1 MSFGIS
7 VGCNQSCIFGSPQE
21 LLRLYGAFQ
30 LSSGEHKVSPWVVTP
45 VATPRMIAEFM
56 RLAAQ
61 YNTPHG
67 RTMATLR
74 AICAL
79 AAGQANAN
87 AFAEFALC
95 KGWLRGREPRDLRFE
110 IAPWVA
116 P

>member
-1 MSFGIS
+1 MQGPSGALPITPSGS
-7 VGCNQSCIFGSPQE
+7 VSTHSHEVGHMQGMV
-21 LLRLYGAFQ
+21 
-30 LSSGEHKVSPWVVTP
+30 H
-45 VATPRMIAEFM
+45 ATPRMIAEFM

>member
-7 VGCNQSCIFGSPQE
+7 VGCNQSFIFGSPQD
-21 LLRLYGAFQ
+21 LLRLYGAFEG
-30 LSSGEHKVSPWVVTP
+30 SSRCPP
-45 VATPRMIAEFM
+45 ITPRLIAEFT
-56 RLAAQ
+56 RLAAR
-61 YNTPHG
+61 YNTPQG

-95 KGWLRGREPRDLRFE
+95 KGWLRGREPLDLRFE
-110 IAPWVA
+110 IAPWVPA
-116 P
+116 I